1 MWGQS
6 IDGKTTLI
14 QEGRLTW
21 FLKKDLDS
29 GLGRG
34 EGAGDPVLGNKLT
47 NPETREWHGHSLFI
61 LFSFCI
67 EL

>member
-1 MWGQS
+1 MVSDYRWQDRADTG
-6 IDGKTTLI
+6 GKTDMV
-14 QEGRLTW
+14 
-21 FLKKDLDS
+21 LKNDLDS

-34 EGAGDPVLGNKLT
+34 EGAGEPVLGNKVT